1 VTVPSG
7 RIVERL
13 DVFRDRRVGDRAILV
28 DLLLDVLL
36 LEAAEKRLSDG
47 VIPAIASTAHTGYQ
61 PIGSVQKRC
70 QSQDPGRNRNQQQNA
85 EISSVFRFRYRW
97 IPPKVSPLKGGC
109 HRTSADVSRYQN

>member
-47 VIPAIASTAHTGYQ
+47 VIPAIASTAHTGY
-61 PIGSVQKRC
+61 
-70 QSQDPGRNRNQQQNA
+70 
-85 EISSVFRFRYRW
+85 
-97 IPPKVSPLKGGC
+97 
-109 HRTSADVSRYQN
+109 